1 MASTKIWDIKG
12 RLDQVVKYAAN
23 PDKTVNP
30 DFSKVDL
37 QGLRD
42 VMDYA
47 TADYKTE
54 KQFYVSGINCD
65 PEFARNQMIETKLFW
80 NKTDSILAFHG
91 YQSFAENEVT
101 ADTAQSRNRTCK
113 TNLG

>member
-1 MASTKIWDIKG
+1 MATTKIWDIKG
-12 RLDQVVKYAAN
+12 RLDQVVDYAAN
-23 PDKTVNP
+23 PNKTVNP
-30 DFSKVDL
+30 DFSDADL

-47 TADYKTE
+47 TDDFKTE

-65 PEFARNQMIETKLFW
+65 PEFARNQMMETKLFW
-80 NKTDSILAFHG
+80 KKTDSILAFHG

-101 ADTAQSRNRTCK
+101 AETIMSPRNK
-113 TNLG
+113 TKN